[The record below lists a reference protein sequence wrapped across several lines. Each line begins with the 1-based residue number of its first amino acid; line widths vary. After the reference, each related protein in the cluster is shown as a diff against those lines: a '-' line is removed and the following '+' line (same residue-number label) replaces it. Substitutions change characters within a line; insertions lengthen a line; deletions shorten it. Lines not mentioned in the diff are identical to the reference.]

1 MSEKQPPTV
10 VEGATAGDV
19 EEEVQ
24 PAKSAEDR
32 KAASA
37 LASLDAGGDD
47 SGSGQVD
54 VDAAQKAI
62 KGLGGAT
69 AAKKEV
75 KNVKVDAA
83 DVALLVDE
91 LELTK
96 PKATELLKANDG
108 DASPLVLGMMSS
120 ILTHFGSHKSVSSPI
135 HIGLRPGIPRPGGPV
150 WFPPYPGPR
159 PRYGGGGGRSYPGSV
174 PLPGPPSGGGPAPLI
189 PPAPLPAP
197 DELSFPSN
205 PRPEPPHPVRPL
217 STRSLQLRRLPSL
230 EIIPSPLD
238 TEPNLEQHP
247 ADSAHDLLNRRAPDI
262 PRLPVNL
269 ARILQKRDEKHVAL
283 PTQLVQ
289 PLPHRRH
296 IPPVAAIAIA
306 AAEPGTLLHNHQM
319 PSRPLHNLPHGTHP
333 LHPATPPLAH
343 KRIPQHHLRLPPHP
357 RRRLRRHILQMMH
370 PPPPPKLRQRLTP
383 IANTLPITPIPFRSE
398 IQPRPLLL
406 RNGPPEPIRVPA
418 RDPAPQHPC
427 PRLPFALPE
436 PIGPVVPRR
445 GGEPPPTLRCG
456 GSGYTDVGTP
466 SSSRTLPPAFF
477 TSPPVSSLP
486 VLFSPSSSSSSS
498 FLNCGAVTFPLPTNL
513 KLPPPPKSHQ
523 IISNPVF
530 ILTTPSN
537 PHPGPRSP
545 LSSNQSQSPMALS
558 YSGSNPRHG
567 PPPSLPGPDTL
578 PYKCNIWVS
587 SWPSPISA
595 ADSPSK

>member
-108 DASPLVLGMMSS
+108 DAVKAM
-120 ILTHFGSHKSVSSPI
+120 KASVSSPI

-159 PRYGGGGGRSYPGSV
+159 PRYGGGGGGRPYPGSV
-174 PLPGPPSGGGPAPLI
+174 PFPGPPSDGGGLAPLI
-189 PPAPLPAP
+189 PPAHLPAP
-197 DELSFPSN
+197 DELPFPTN
-205 PRPEPPHPVRPL
+205 PRPEPPHPIRPPL
-217 STRSLQLRRLPSL
+217 ARSLQLRRLPCL
-230 EIIPSPLD
+230 EIIPRPLD
-238 TEPNLEQHP
+238 TETNLQQHP
-247 ADSAHDLLNRRAPDI
+247 ADATHNLLH
-262 PRLPVNL
+262 
-269 ARILQKRDEKHVAL
+269 RISQIS
-283 PTQLVQ
+283 
-289 PLPHRRH
+289 LPHAERH
-296 IPPVAAIAIA
+296 IPPVPVITIAIA
-306 AAEPGTLLHNHQM
+306 AEPRPLLHNHQM

-333 LHPATPPLAH
+333 LHPTTHPLPH
-343 KRIPQHHLRLPPHP
+343 KCIPQHHLRLPPHP
-357 RRRLRRHILQMMH
+357 RRRLSRHILQMMH

-383 IANTLPITPIPFRSE
+383 VPNTTISPSITSPIPLRSK

-406 RNGPPEPIRVPA
+406 RTGPPEPIRVPA
-418 RDPAPQHPC
+418 RDPAPEHPR
-427 PRLPFALPE
+427 PRLPFPLPE
-436 PIGPVVPRR
+436 TIRSVVPRR
-445 GGEPPPTLRCG
+445 GSEP
-456 GSGYTDVGTP
+456 
-466 SSSRTLPPAFF
+466 
-477 TSPPVSSLP
+477 SPPLR
-486 VLFSPSSSSSSS
+486 L
-498 FLNCGAVTFPLPTNL
+498 
-513 KLPPPPKSHQ
+513 
-523 IISNPVF
+523 
-530 ILTTPSN
+530 
-537 PHPGPRSP
+537 
-545 LSSNQSQSPMALS
+545 
-558 YSGSNPRHG
+558 
-567 PPPSLPGPDTL
+567 
-578 PYKCNIWVS
+578 
-587 SWPSPISA
+587 
-595 ADSPSK
+595 